1 MAINNEGQNDV
12 LEKVEKIIQP
22 EIQQPDM
29 NFDNNIEDDGLLVK
43 VMYSPSKNHIHVEAN
58 VQDGDEL
65 VLMMLRKAYDA
76 WKKRVYDKIINGNT
90 TEGESK

>member
-1 MAINNEGQNDV
+1 MDDNV

-22 EIQQPDM
+22 EKPNKSKQFNQPDQS
-29 NFDNNIEDDGLLVK
+29 FQLHDEGLLVK
-43 VMYSPSKNHIHVEAN
+43 VMYDPIKNHIHVEAN

-76 WKKRVYDKIINGNT
+76 WKKRVYDNILNKPA
-90 TEGESK
+90 EGE

>member
-1 MAINNEGQNDV
+1 VGIVEENQTDV

-29 NFDNNIEDDGLLVK
+29 NFDDVPSDDGLLVK

-76 WKKRVYDKIINGNT
+76 WKKRVYDRIMKDNT